1 MKSTK
6 RIFTSNTLWIILF
19 LVLAIISVLI
29 IFIMNSVKTA
39 GKTAKIYSNNRLVR
53 TVSLNND
60 DEFTIEN
67 GKNYNIIRI
76 RNGKI
81 SVCEA
86 DCKNQICVN
95 QGEIDNDL
103 FPIVC
108 VPNRL
113 VIRVESETQDVDA
126 EI

>member
-6 RIFTSNTLWIILF
+6 RIFTSNILWIILF

-29 IFIMNSVKTA
+29 IFIMKSVKTA

-67 GKNYNIIRI
+67 GKNYNIIRV

-86 DCKNQICVN
+86 DCKNQICVD

>member
-6 RIFTSNTLWIILF
+6 RIFTSNILWIILF

-29 IFIMNSVKTA
+29 IFIMKSVKTA

-53 TVSLNND
+53 TVSLNNG

-67 GKNYNIIRI
+67 GKNYNIIRV

-86 DCKNQICVN
+86 DCKNQICVE

-113 VIRVESETQDVDA
+113 VIRVESETRDVDA